1 MEVDSWIK
9 QVDLFVTHRL
19 WAESRGEEMDTDRKV
34 LIVRNDSVISRD
46 SMENWG
52 EEGLQWRALAHEDKS
67 VHLQKSP

>member
-1 MEVDSWIK
+1 
-9 QVDLFVTHRL
+9 
-19 WAESRGEEMDTDRKV
+19 MDTDRKV